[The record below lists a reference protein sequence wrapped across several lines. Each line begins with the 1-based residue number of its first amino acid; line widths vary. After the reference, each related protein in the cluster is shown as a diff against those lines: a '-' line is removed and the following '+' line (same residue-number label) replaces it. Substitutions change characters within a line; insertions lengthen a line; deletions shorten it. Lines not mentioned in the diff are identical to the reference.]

1 MAHKL
6 AWTPRARRIR
16 RTGTYISSLVV
27 GVIGFLWPGGPN
39 VFMVM
44 GAVML
49 FGAAILD
56 ENETTPDTPELELG
70 TTLEDDKHGS
80 E

>member
-6 AWTPRARRIR
+6 VWTPRARRIR

-27 GVIGFLWPGGPN
+27 GAIGFLWPGGAN
-39 VFMVM
+39 ILMIM

-56 ENETTPDTPELELG
+56 EEEEAPGTPEPELG
-70 TTLEDDKHGS
+70 TTLED

>member
-1 MAHKL
+1 MT
-6 AWTPRARRIR
+6 WTMRARRIR
-16 RTGTYISSLVV
+16 RTATYMSSLVD
-27 GVIGFLWPGGPN
+27 GVVGFLWPGGAN
-39 VFMVM
+39 VFMIM

-56 ENETTPDTPELELG
+56 ESDQAPDTPEPELG
-70 TTLEDDKHGS
+70 TTLEDDAHGS